1 MAYSDPRASAP
12 LLPPEVSFPQRL
24 LIWYDRH
31 RRELPWRAAAGEVAD
46 PYHVWLSEIM
56 LQQTTVATV
65 RAYFEKFTTLW
76 PTVRALA
83 DAPLDDVLTAWAGL
97 GYYARARNLHKCA
110 VEIAH
115 NRQGQFPQDEADLL
129 TLPGVGT
136 YTAAAIA
143 SIAFDRR
150 AVVVDGNVERVVS
163 RWYAVDEPLPQ
174 AKPRIKALTDRI
186 TPAQRNRDFPQAMMD
201 LGSGLCTP
209 RSPSCLLCPV
219 SEGCQ
224 AFIMGA
230 ATAFPKKAPKKP
242 KPTRFGLAYWIEND
256 RGEVLLT
263 RRPDKGLLGGMME
276 VPGTDW
282 RSDWRAQWP
291 DPQAELSGTVL
302 AGEVEHTFTHF
313 HLRVR
318 VVVPDCPADGAKT
331 AVEAIKKGAT
341 WAPLEDLNRFAL
353 PTIMKKIA
361 RHALENR

>member
-1 MAYSDPRASAP
+1 
-12 LLPPEVSFPQRL
+12 
-24 LIWYDRH
+24 
-31 RRELPWRAAAGEVAD
+31 
-46 PYHVWLSEIM
+46 M

-65 RAYFEKFTTLW
+65 RAYFEKFTALW
-76 PTVRALA
+76 PTVQALA
-83 DAPLDDVLTAWAGL
+83 DSPLDDVLTAWAGL

-115 NRQGQFPQDEADLL
+115 HRQGVFPRDEADLL

-143 SIAFDRR
+143 AIAFDQR
-150 AVVVDGNVERVVS
+150 AVVVDGNVERVIS
-163 RWYAVDEPLPQ
+163 RWYALEDPLPK
-174 AKPRIKALTDRI
+174 AKPIIKTLTDRV
-186 TPAQRNRDFPQAMMD
+186 TPNARNSDFPQAMMD
-201 LGSGLCTP
+201 LGSGICTP

-224 AFIMGA
+224 ALAQGRA
-230 ATAFPKKAPKKP
+230 GEFPKKAPKKP

-256 RGEVLLT
+256 LGEVLLT

-282 RSDWRAQWP
+282 GDEWP
-291 DPQAELSGTVL
+291 DMAESELRGPLVP
-302 AGEVEHTFTHF
+302 GEIEHTFTHF

-318 VVVPDCPADGAKT
+318 VVVPAVTTTQAARLIEAK
-331 AVEAIKKGAT
+331 KKGAT
-341 WAPLEDLNRFAL
+341 WAPLKNLDRFAL

-361 RHALENR
+361 RHALENK